1 MRILAND
8 LSRDFSR
15 ARLFVLATT
24 ALMLLTAAPCLADD
38 GGASASY
45 LAGLDALSGARWPEA
60 LAALTKATG
69 ADEENADYRTAR
81 GVALVLSQQF
91 PDAVKEL
98 QRALRLRAGDWETK
112 LWLGAAYKMGGAP
125 ATGAQY
131 VVYGPPGRGGQDK
144 AVLDYSI
151 FVTMM
156 SQHYW
161 QAMTNGQYTDSK
173 TNKSMTTRDI
183 AAVEFPRAGAMFA
196 QRRQASAPPQLAG
209 VMLDRI
215 NANIQNRQYATAL
228 KDLDSLLAATPEDD
242 TLRQL
247 HAYAALALGDY
258 SGSRTDYTRVL
269 TDQPTWTAAYLGR
282 ALAAAHL
289 ADAERTADDLKV
301 AAKLGSKDV
310 EAVRQEVDRVLAG
323 IKPQNPADARAQFE
337 KEALDQGAKA
347 HLDAATLA
355 LGVAQAA
362 NAHRLRYDEF
372 YQDRLRVLDEALRVD
387 PKNPDRLADLADFL
401 FQESAPPFEQVEP
414 RSWPVYYRYVPQ
426 GVPQLGRAGEIL
438 PAPPAQRTARE
449 VARAS
454 TLLDQALQANP
465 KHVHALGV
473 NGAILIY
480 LGKYDQARDVLDKA
494 LASKP
499 NDPVLLHDRSEAF
512 QAMAR
517 EDALAAGALRNTHT
531 TRTDNGNGTETVT
544 TYYPTAA
551 DLARAAELEREA
563 NECHQKAVDDMAK
576 CIKLTAGTARG
587 AYYQGFIDYA
597 YHNVQQAQTDFQQ
610 AVKLDPKFR
619 DAWEQLAR
627 MDLELKLPEEWA
639 AARAGEM
646 NSIQTTAAPWLTVAR
661 DEILHAKYKTARES
675 LAKAGQLDPADARI
689 DAYLAVIDAD
699 NDKPEDAI
707 AEYRLALAL
716 EEARAQLHG
725 RNLAQPGS
733 LPLAPSDLGLT
744 LVLRN
749 RAAALLFQQGR
760 PDEAAQL
767 FQANLTFLSPLPPEA
782 LATAIPQGVL
792 PGSTTDPTTPPIN
805 ETYSGLKFRAQ
816 AGLDY
821 TAWARRYSAPAD
833 VALASQ
839 TYNRLVV
846 DFNVTDPKP
855 DVIQA
860 VVNLGL
866 AELQV
871 SKGNFAE
878 AKALLRNEGATP
890 QPLWQEM
897 RKVDSQAN
905 AGQRSGR

>member
-1 MRILAND
+1 MSKLFLLA
-8 LSRDFSR
+8 
-15 ARLFVLATT
+15 
-24 ALMLLTAAPCLADD
+24 ALLLTVAPCLAGE
-38 GGASASY
+38 GGGTSASY
-45 LAGLDALSGARWPEA
+45 LAGLEALSAAHWPEA
-60 LAALTKATG
+60 VAACTKAVA

-81 GVALVLSQQF
+81 GVALTMSQQF
-91 PDAVKEL
+91 PEAIKEL
-98 QRALRLRAGDWETK
+98 QRALRLQADNWEAK
-112 LWLGAAYKMGGAP
+112 LWLSVAYKMSGDA
-125 ATGAQY
+125 ATAAQY
-131 VVYGPPGRGGQDK
+131 LTYGPHGRGGQDR

-151 FVTMM
+151 FVSTM

-161 QAMTNGQYTDSK
+161 QALTNGQYTDNK

-183 AAVEFPRAGAMFA
+183 AAVEFPRAAAMFA
-196 QRRQASAPPQLAG
+196 QRRQGSATPQLAG
-209 VMLDRI
+209 VMLDRV
-215 NANIQNRQYATAL
+215 NANIQNRQYAAAL

-242 TLRQL
+242 NLLQL

-258 SGSRTDYTRVL
+258 TGSRTDYTRVL
-269 TDQPTWTAAYLGR
+269 TDQPTWAGAYLGR

-289 ADAERTADDLKV
+289 ADGARAEADLGIAK
-301 AAKLGSKDV
+301 KLGAKDV
-310 EAVRQEVDRVLAG
+310 DATRQEVDRVLAG
-323 IKPQNPADARAQFE
+323 IKKQDSST
-337 KEALDQGAKA
+337 
-347 HLDAATLA
+347 TLA
-355 LGVAQAA
+355 LVQSV

-372 YQDRLRVLDEALRVD
+372 YQDHIRLLDEALRAD
-387 PKNPDRLADLADFL
+387 SKNPDRLADFADFL

-426 GVPQLGRAGEIL
+426 GVPQLGRAGDIL

-454 TLLDQALQANP
+454 ALLDQALQANP
-465 KHVHALGV
+465 NHARALGV
-473 NGAILIY
+473 KGAILISQ
-480 LGKYDQARDVLDKA
+480 GKYDQARDVLDKA
-494 LASKP
+494 LSIKP
-499 NDPVLLHDRSEAF
+499 NDATLLHDRSEAL
-512 QAMAR
+512 QAIAR
-517 EDALAAGALRNTHT
+517 QDQLAAGALRNTHV

-544 TYYPTAA
+544 THYPSAA
-551 DLARAAELEREA
+551 DLARADELEREA
-563 NECHQKAVDDMAK
+563 NEAHQKAVEDMAK
-576 CIKLTAGTARG
+576 CIKLTKGTAKG

-597 YHNVQQAQTDFQQ
+597 YHNVQQARTDFEQ

-646 NSIQTTAAPWLTVAR
+646 NTIQTTAAPWLTVAR
-661 DEILHAKYKTARES
+661 DEILHTKYKTARES
-675 LAKAGQLDPADARI
+675 LAQARQLDSSDARI
-689 DAYLAVIDAD
+689 EAYLAVIDAE
-699 NDKPEDAI
+699 NDKPGDAS
-707 AEYRLALAL
+707 ADYRQALAL
-716 EEARAQLHG
+716 EEVRALLHG
-725 RNLAQPGS
+725 RNLTEAGA
-733 LPLAPSDLGLT
+733 LPLAPSDIGLT

-760 PDEAAQL
+760 TDEAAQL
-767 FQANLTFLSPLPPEA
+767 FQANLNFLSPLPPET
-782 LATAIPQGVL
+782 LATAIPQAVL
-792 PGSTTDPTTPPIN
+792 PSSTGDPNTPAIN

-821 TAWARRYSAPAD
+821 TAWVRRYHDPAD
-833 VALASQ
+833 LALASQ

-860 VVNLGL
+860 VINLGL

-878 AKALLRNEGATP
+878 AKQLLRNEGATP

-897 RKVDSQAN
+897 RKVESQAN
-905 AGQRSGR
+905 GGSRWGR